1 MSVSTLN
8 LARTTLA
15 EVWPGLAERL
25 DLAHKRLQQELE
37 SCWGDVLVVLDAQA
51 DHLQRFAQA
60 ATAADVEGLRA
71 AREQAAQQLLHEPLA
86 QWERRRPY
94 QRALLLF
101 ESYDHTLAEL
111 ARALPEFVETNGS
124 QTRATLQAWEPTA
137 LSGRLTW
144 LRRAERRLAL
154 AQVVTE
160 ALPRLAWCR
169 AALEG
174 RFLLAVAQG
183 IQQLRRNWE
192 AARTALDA
200 AALGETPA
208 ALSGTEMKRWA
219 VIQKEAQAALAEWQ
233 AWPVQLQRELANRLL
248 QQVIWGGVGKTGK
261 DTVRRARYV
270 THWAE
275 QGLALAAELRF
286 EAALERSEDHLLG
299 AAVDTLESLRDEARR
314 LTEERNGFITWLRAR
329 QRDAA
334 GDLTPQP
341 QANVIPAASR
351 LAEFSQ
357 GLQTTMSALPQTVLI
372 QPRFTVAPSRWR
384 HPRTLQ
390 PRAALAEAFARNGR
404 APLETLLQGIESSHQ
419 QIVREIEHAREV
431 VTFGLGEI
439 TSERETQIANEALQN
454 ALALLEFQ
462 RAEARDWRPGAV
474 AGAARILAEVFNETR
489 LVLSR
494 DRFGAFAHLGQQGLR
509 RGGKL
514 AWRSFVT
521 GARASL
527 RRAIESFK
535 TAGENALMA
544 IGWLAA
550 PSVVAGEVTRRPLL
564 PLEFTVDL
572 SAKELPAIYRRLF
585 RVEAVQDPRFL
596 VGREEEMAA
605 LGEARA
611 LWEAGRPVSV
621 LLVGERGSGKTSL
634 INCALAR
641 PLAGLVVTRGEFNQR
656 FTTAAEVRIFLA
668 AMLDVPVAEL
678 ETALGAERRVIIL
691 EELERAF
698 LRQIGHYE
706 AMRELQRLIAAS
718 CKTTLWIVVT
728 NQIAFRLLNAAVALG
743 QSFSHRLNA
752 ASIHPAALREAILL
766 RHNLSGLRLQ
776 FSAARVENGWWH
788 KAAQRLRGQTNVEQE
803 FFDKLARESAGVF
816 RAAFEIWLGQIEAV
830 RGGALLMKLLV
841 TPDLT
846 PVIDALDQE
855 DLFTLV
861 AVMQHGS
868 LTPEEFGVIF
878 QKSPAASRA
887 QLDEL
892 LAREIIEPDPG
903 RPGLRVRP
911 EAMRVVQEALYR
923 RNLL

>member
-1 MSVSTLN
+1 MTVSTLN

-15 EVWPGLAERL
+15 DAWPGLAERL
-25 DLAHKRLQQELE
+25 DLAQKRLQQELE
-37 SCWGDVLVVLDAQA
+37 SCWGDVRSVLDAQA
-51 DHLQRFAQA
+51 DHLQRVAQA
-60 ATAADVEGLRA
+60 ATAADLEGLRA
-71 AREQAAQQLLHEPLA
+71 ARARAAQQLLHEPLA

-94 QRALLLF
+94 QRTLLAF
-101 ESYDHTLAEL
+101 ESYEHTLTEL

-137 LSGRLTW
+137 AARRLTW
-144 LRRAERRLAL
+144 LRRSERRLAL
-154 AQVVTE
+154 AHVVSE
-160 ALPRLAWCR
+160 ALPRLSWRR
-169 AALEG
+169 APLEG
-174 RFLLAVAQG
+174 RFLLAVALG
-183 IQQLRRNWE
+183 GLQLRRNWE
-192 AARTALDA
+192 AARAALDA
-200 AALGETPA
+200 AALGEAPT
-208 ALSGTEMKRWA
+208 ALPGLEMKRWA
-219 VIQKEAQAALAEWQ
+219 AIQKEAHAALGAWQ
-233 AWPVQLQRELANRLL
+233 AWPAQLRRELANHLL
-248 QQVIWGGVGKTGK
+248 RQVVWPGAGKTDK
-261 DTVRRARYV
+261 DAARRARYAA
-270 THWAE
+270 HWGA
-275 QGLALAAELRF
+275 QGQALAAELRL
-286 EAALERSEDHLLG
+286 EAALERSEDGLLD
-299 AAVDTLESLRDEARR
+299 AAVDTLESLRDEAGR
-314 LTEERNGFITWLRAR
+314 LMRERDGFIAWLRAR
-329 QRDAA
+329 QQDAA
-334 GDLTPQP
+334 ENLAPQP
-341 QANVIPAASR
+341 QANVTPAASR
-351 LAEFSQ
+351 LAEFGQ
-357 GLQTTMSALPQTVLI
+357 IFQTALSALPQKALI
-372 QPRFTVAPSRWR
+372 QPRFTVAPARWPR
-384 HPRTLQ
+384 PRTLQ
-390 PRAALAEAFARNGR
+390 PRVSLAEAFARNGR
-404 APLETLLQGIESSHQ
+404 GPLGALLQDIESGHQ

-439 TSERETQIANEALQN
+439 TSQRETQIAREALQN

-462 RAEARDWRPGAV
+462 RDEARDRHPGA
-474 AGAARILAEVFNETR
+474 AARAAQILAAVFNENR

-494 DRFGAFAHLGQQGLR
+494 NRLGAFAHLGQQGAR
-509 RGGKL
+509 RGGRL

-535 TAGENALMA
+535 TAGENALIT
-544 IGWLAA
+544 IGWLARPTVA
-550 PSVVAGEVTRRPLL
+550 AGEVVRRPLL
-564 PLEFTVDL
+564 PLEFTADL
-572 SAKELPAIYRRLF
+572 NAKELPAIYRRLF

-596 VGREEEMAA
+596 VGRGKEMAA

-611 LWEAGRPVSV
+611 LWEAGRPVSA

-641 PLAGLVVTRGEFNQR
+641 PLAGLAVTRGEFNQR
-656 FTTAAEVRIFLA
+656 FTTAAELRGFLA
-668 AMLDVPVAEL
+668 ARLGVPVAEL

-706 AMRELQRLIAAS
+706 AIRELQRLIATS

-752 ASIHPAALREAILL
+752 ASINPAALREAILL

-776 FSAARVENGWWH
+776 FSAAHVETGWRRRV
-788 KAAQRLRGQTNVEQE
+788 AQRLRGQTNVEHE
-803 FFDKLARESAGVF
+803 FFVALARESAGVF

-830 RGGALLMKLLV
+830 RGGALLMNPLA
-841 TPDLT
+841 TPNLT
-846 PVIDALDQE
+846 SVIDDLDQE

-878 QKSPAASRA
+878 QKNAAASRA

-892 LAREIIEPDPG
+892 TAREIIEPDPR

-911 EAMRVVQEALYR
+911 EALRVVQEALYR